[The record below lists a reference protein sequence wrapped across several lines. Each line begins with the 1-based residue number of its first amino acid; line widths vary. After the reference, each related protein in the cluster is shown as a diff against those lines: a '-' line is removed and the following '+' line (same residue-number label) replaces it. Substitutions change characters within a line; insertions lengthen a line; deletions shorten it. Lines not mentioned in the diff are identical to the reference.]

1 MPTIREVK
9 TELRHREWAEQIQEC
24 QSSGMTVTAW
34 CKEKGISQHT
44 YYSRLNVVRKE
55 LLKRA
60 ELPLQQIVPLSVSQS
75 VTCTTAAVQTQCV
88 ADSAGPGKPEP
99 AVPQKVI
106 VRKDGIKVEMPPDI
120 EHLEEQILKRNKM
133 LFGQKSEKSKFI
145 CNGQMD
151 LDGNVFNEAEEL
163 SNLSAAEPT
172 EDSITKKSKKT
183 GKHRGR
189 NELRGDLE
197 TKEIVHTLPED
208 QRKCAVCGSK
218 LVPFSKE
225 YITTRLCIIPAKI
238 FKITYFREVYKCEH
252 CNKHGDKA
260 NIVKALDLT
269 PAPVIPRGLPEAE
282 LIAYIAEAK
291 YLLGEPLYRMEQH
304 FKMQGI
310 YLNRT
315 SLANWIIKSSE
326 WLIPVVK
333 HFWKYAYLEP
343 VLNADETT
351 LRVLKIHGKPVKKL
365 GQMWV
370 VCTGASAKLL
380 IAIYTYRDSRS
391 KVTAEELLGSY
402 DGIVQT
408 DGLGSYGSG
417 EYLHAGCWSHARRK
431 FVDSIP
437 ENDKNSKAAKAVGI
451 IDRAF
456 ALEREARKANVPPE
470 KILEMR
476 QKEVRPIIEE
486 FYNFIGTLRPSKGSH
501 LGAAVTYVLN
511 QKYKLLLFLGSVD
524 TKIICRF
531 SSINFT

>member
-1 MPTIREVK
+1 MTYE
-9 TELRHREWAEQIQEC
+9 ELKAAYE
-24 QSSGMTVTAW
+24 
-34 CKEKGISQHT
+34 
-44 YYSRLNVVRKE
+44 
-55 LLKRA
+55 
-60 ELPLQQIVPLSVSQS
+60 
-75 VTCTTAAVQTQCV
+75 AAVQKCSELEKENDELKKSNEDQ
-88 ADSAGPGKPEP
+88 ALH
-99 AVPQKVI
+99 
-106 VRKDGIKVEMPPDI
+106 I
-120 EHLEEQILKRNKM
+120 EHLEEQILKQNKM

-145 CNGQMD
+145 CNGQMN

-225 YITTRLCIIPAKI
+225 YITTRLCMIPAKI

-252 CNKHGDKA
+252 CDKHGDKA
-260 NIVKALDLT
+260 NIVKAPNLT

-333 HFWKYAYLEP
+333 HFWKYASLEP
-343 VLNADETT
+343 VLNADETP
-351 LRVLKIHGKPVKKL
+351 LRVLKNTGKACEKAGTDVGGL
-365 GQMWV
+365 H
-370 VCTGASAKLL
+370 
-380 IAIYTYRDSRS
+380 RS
-391 KVTAEELLGSY
+391 V
-402 DGIVQT
+402 
-408 DGLGSYGSG
+408 
-417 EYLHAGCWSHARRK
+417 
-431 FVDSIP
+431 
-437 ENDKNSKAAKAVGI
+437 SKAS
-451 IDRAF
+451 DRDLYLSGQPF
-456 ALEREARKANVPPE
+456 QGDCGGTS
-470 KILEMR
+470 R
-476 QKEVRPIIEE
+476 Q
-486 FYNFIGTLRPSKGSH
+486 L
-501 LGAAVTYVLN
+501 
-511 QKYKLLLFLGSVD
+511 
-524 TKIICRF
+524 
-531 SSINFT
+531 